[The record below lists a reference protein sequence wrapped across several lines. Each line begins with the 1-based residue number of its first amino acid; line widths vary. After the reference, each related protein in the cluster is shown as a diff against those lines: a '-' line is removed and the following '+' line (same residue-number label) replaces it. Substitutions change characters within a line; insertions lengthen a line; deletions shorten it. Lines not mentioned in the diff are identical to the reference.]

1 MSGTVKIKNNR
12 ASLVTLP
19 AIKGTSFGPV
29 GLKPG
34 INEVSEEYIEALSE
48 KPGID
53 DVFDP
58 DKGGFLEVVKK
69 GEPLIASD
77 VRDTLTGMNVEKS
90 VVMIESCTEVA
101 QLNQWKQT
109 DTRKGVHDAIAKRA
123 AELAKRAKEETEGAG
138 GGVGPGADQQ

>member
-1 MSGTVKIKNNR
+1 MSTVKIKNNR
-12 ASLVTLP
+12 RSLVTLP

-34 INEVSEEYIEALSE
+34 VNEVSEEYIEALST
-48 KPGID
+48 KKGID

-58 DKGGFLEVVKK
+58 KKGGYLELVDK
-69 GEPLIASD
+69 GEPLIAPD
-77 VRDTLTGMNVEKS
+77 AKVTLAGMNVPDS
-90 VVMIESCTEVA
+90 IVMIESCTDVA
-101 QLNQWKQT
+101 QLDQWNKM

-123 AELAKRAKEETEGAG
+123 AELAKRAEEDAATTS